1 MFKYLIT
8 FRAGETLT
16 VFTKNNPMEM
26 VEVSPFFSTEN
37 VVNIETIEK
46 VSIHT
51 LLKEKAGIT
60 Y

>member
-8 FRAGETLT
+8 FKTGEAIT

-26 VEVSPFFSTEN
+26 VEVSPFFSVEN

-51 LLKEKAGIT
+51 LLKEKA
-60 Y
+60 